1 MAIYGISALAF
12 LDMLAQSQKWCQFKG
27 NLMMKDG
34 VGAASVYEFM
44 AEGMGF
50 EPMTP
55 ISRSNRLA
63 GGRTRP
69 LCDPSS
75 GNLGQYSTVF
85 LYLSTK

>member
-1 MAIYGISALAF
+1 
-12 LDMLAQSQKWCQFKG
+12 
-27 NLMMKDG
+27 
-34 VGAASVYEFM
+34 
-44 AEGMGF
+44 MGF

-75 GNLGQYSTVF
+75 WQLVQYNTVF
-85 LYLSTK
+85 LYLSTKLKDKVFIEIRYFGMMLSIRTNYG